1 MRNSRNKSKIVLKLS
16 ISNPTASPLTAN
28 KLARGRSNSPQPMAL
43 AVLLLGP
50 VAFTQHDVNSTS
62 AAMMLLGTMKRQ
74 HLGKLWQPGSHIT
87 FEQGLLVGISIPF
100 TMQDNHRAK
109 LNLAA
114 GPDKLK
120 HFLAGFFSRF
130 TVKIEPS
137 FNVILAPPQ
146 FTKHAIL
153 DTRTLETQHIVAFKD
168 LHRLSGEIILILEKL
183 PHGGAAALQ
192 MPWRQLLWR
201 CDRHRIGRLEL
212 RYPLH
217 FLQKQILLF
226 I

>member
-1 MRNSRNKSKIVLKLS
+1 KRYPLRN
-16 ISNPTASPLTAN
+16 
-28 KLARGRSNSPQPMAL
+28 
-43 AVLLLGP
+43 
-50 VAFTQHDVNSTS
+50 
-62 AAMMLLGTMKRQ
+62 
-74 HLGKLWQPGSHIT
+74 LWQPGRHIT
-87 FEQGLLVGISIPF
+87 SEQGLLIGISIPF
-100 TMQDNHRAK
+100 TMQDNHRAELK
-109 LNLAA
+109 LAA
-114 GPDKLK
+114 VPDKLK
-120 HFLAGFFSRF
+120 HFLAGFFYRF
-130 TVKIEPS
+130 TVKIEPG
-137 FNVILAPPQ
+137 FNVILAQPQ

-153 DTRTLETQHIVAFKD
+153 DTRTLEAQHIVAFKN

-183 PHGGAAALQ
+183 PHGGATPLQ